1 MTRPSD
7 KDFYTL
13 WSEAVASSDRETY
26 ISEWA
31 TSTIWG
37 DPEQLTDKDLLEIA
51 GYVGR
56 LWDAAHMSVKD
67 ICEAAGLTQAA
78 LGCRFCIPMR
88 TVWDWCRGVRTPPD
102 YVRLM
107 MVQLLGL
114 L

>member
-1 MTRPSD
+1 MIIND

-13 WSEAVASSDRETY
+13 WGEALISEDRGTFV
-26 ISEWA
+26 SEWA
-31 TSTIWG
+31 TSSIWG
-37 DPEQLTDKDLLEIA
+37 EPDQQTDEGMIEVADYA
-51 GYVGR
+51 GR
-56 LWDAAHMSVKD
+56 LWDAAHMSVKA

-88 TVWDWCRGVRTPPD
+88 TVWDWCRGVRVPPD

-107 MVQLLGL
+107 MIRLLGL